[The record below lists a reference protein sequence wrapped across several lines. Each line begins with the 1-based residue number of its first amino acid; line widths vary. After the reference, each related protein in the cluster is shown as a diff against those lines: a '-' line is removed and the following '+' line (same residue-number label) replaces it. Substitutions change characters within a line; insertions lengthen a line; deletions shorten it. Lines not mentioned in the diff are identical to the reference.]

1 MAIFSASISILC
13 IVFYLGIMA
22 YLHIANKH
30 IYSPIHH
37 AVSDYGVG
45 QSRKYF
51 LLAGYSGIIR
61 NIFIA
66 IALVA
71 WKYVFT
77 FKSIAIIMLIFT
89 LVGFIGVAVFPT
101 DIEGAPKTA
110 QRRLHL
116 LFAVLQFTALAILI
130 LNMTDYLKPVS
141 MGFFV
146 VLKAIEYFVRIGL
159 STLILG
165 MVLPVMKKYFGLFE
179 RIFLYSG
186 NIYFLVFCILIIST
200 QLR

>member
-1 MAIFSASISILC
+1 MLMAIFSASISILC
-13 IVFYLGIMA
+13 IIFYLGIMA
-22 YLHIANKH
+22 YLHITNKH

-45 QSRKYF
+45 QGRKYF

-89 LVGFIGVAVFPT
+89 LVGFIGVT
-101 DIEGAPKTA
+101 
-110 QRRLHL
+110 
-116 LFAVLQFTALAILI
+116 VLLI
-130 LNMTDYLKPVS
+130 LKGRQKLHK
-141 MGFFV
+141 G
-146 VLKAIEYFVRIGL
+146 GC
-159 STLILG
+159 
-165 MVLPVMKKYFGLFE
+165 
-179 RIFLYSG
+179 IFCLQYSSS
-186 NIYFLVFCILIIST
+186 LH
-200 QLR
+200 